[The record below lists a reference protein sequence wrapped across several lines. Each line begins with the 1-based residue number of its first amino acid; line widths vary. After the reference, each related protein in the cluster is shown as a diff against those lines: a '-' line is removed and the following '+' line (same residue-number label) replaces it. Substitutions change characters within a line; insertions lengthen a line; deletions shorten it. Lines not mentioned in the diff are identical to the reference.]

1 MQECVSEFISFIT
14 SEASERCAA
23 EKRKNL
29 NGEDILFAMASLGLD
44 NYVEP
49 LKLYLQKYR
58 EAMRGERG
66 GAGHVEYEL
75 VEEELTPQFRRYAPA
90 NPIEDGEVTEHQGSV
105 PIHNVYQ
112 KLQKSEINQQKEEV
126 RRFIEERREQIY
138 ASKSN
143 TNTNTW
149 TKVNTLEDGEVP
161 RYAAKTYPAAKRVGE
176 GEVLLTYSNG
186 QQIKF

>member
-90 NPIEDGEVTEHQGSV
+90 NTVEDGEVPEHQGSV

-112 KLQKSEINQQKEEV
+112 KLQKSEIDQKKEEV

-176 GEVLLTYSNG
+176 GEVLLTYRNG

>member
-75 VEEELTPQFRRYAPA
+75 VEEELTPQFRRYTPA
-90 NPIEDGEVTEHQGSV
+90 NTVEDGEVTEHQGSV

-112 KLQKSEINQQKEEV
+112 KLQKSEIDQKKEEV

-138 ASKSN
+138 ASKS
-143 TNTNTW
+143 NTNTW